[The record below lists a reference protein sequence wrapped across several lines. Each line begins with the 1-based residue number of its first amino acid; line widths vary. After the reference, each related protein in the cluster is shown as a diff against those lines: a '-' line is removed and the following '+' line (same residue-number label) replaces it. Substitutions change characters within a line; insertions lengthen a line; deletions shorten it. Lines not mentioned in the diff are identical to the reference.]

1 MNKKLILIFCA
12 VIVVSLIVSA
22 VVFFSG
28 RAPAPGE
35 EEEEEKLPPGVTLI
49 KAPEQEIAEFPPGF
63 PDPEE
68 NFIKL
73 PETVNLA
80 EGKSVESGEATEAF
94 VPANAVDGDLTSY
107 WESRGLPM
115 DFTIDLADTYTIQT
129 VAVRLNPAPIWE
141 PRTQTFEIL
150 VSTDGSTFTTVAPSE
165 RHQFDPDT
173 GNIVRVD
180 FTPTAARYVRLTF
193 TEKSSGRSNGG
204 QASEIQVYE

>member
-22 VVFFSG
+22 VMFFSG
-28 RAPAPGE
+28 RAPAPE
-35 EEEEEKLPPGVTLI
+35 EDEEEKLPPGVTLI
-49 KAPEQEIAEFPPGF
+49 KTPEQEIAEFPPGF

-73 PETVNLA
+73 PDSVNLA
-80 EGKSVESGEATEAF
+80 EGKNVESGEATEAF

-107 WESRGLPM
+107 WESKGLPM

-180 FTPTAARYVRLTF
+180 FTPTAARYVRITF

>member
-1 MNKKLILIFCA
+1 MKKILIIVFCC
-12 VIVVSLIVSA
+12 VIVVSITVSLIV
-22 VVFFSG
+22 FFTG
-28 RAPAPGE
+28 AAGIE
-35 EEEEEKLPPGVTLI
+35 EDALPPGVT
-49 KAPEQEIAEFPPGF
+49 KVQTPEQDTAQFPQGF

-73 PETVNLA
+73 PDTPNLA
-80 EGKSVESGEATEAF
+80 EGKNVESGEATETY

-107 WESRGLPM
+107 WESKGLPM

-141 PRTQTFEIL
+141 PRTQTFEVL
-150 VSTDGSTFTTVAPSE
+150 VSTDGSSFTVAYPSE

-173 GNIVRVD
+173 GNIVRID
-180 FTPTAARYVRLTF
+180 FEPTSARYVRLAF
-193 TEKSSGRSNGG
+193 TEKSSGRSNGA

>member
-1 MNKKLILIFCA
+1 MNKILILVFCA
-12 VIVVSLIVSA
+12 IIAVSLVISA
-22 VVFFSG
+22 VLFFSG
-28 RAPAPGE
+28 QSPEPGE
-35 EEEEEKLPPGVTLI
+35 EGNDLPPGVTLI
-49 KAPEQEIAEFPPGF
+49 KAPEQETAGRPPGF

-73 PETVNLA
+73 PESVNLA
-80 EGKSVESGEATEAF
+80 EGKSVETGEVTEAF
-94 VPANAVDGDLTSY
+94 VAANAVDGDLTSY

-115 DFTIDLADTYTIQT
+115 DFTIDLAGTYTIQT
-129 VAVRLNPAPIWE
+129 VAIRLNPAPIWE

-150 VSTDGSTFTTVAPSE
+150 VSTDGSAFTTVAPSE

-180 FTPTAARYVRLTF
+180 FEPTAASYVRITF